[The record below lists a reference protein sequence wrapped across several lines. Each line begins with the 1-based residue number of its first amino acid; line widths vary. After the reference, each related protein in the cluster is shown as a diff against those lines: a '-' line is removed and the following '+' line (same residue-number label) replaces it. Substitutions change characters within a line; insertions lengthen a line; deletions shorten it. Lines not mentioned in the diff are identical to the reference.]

1 MKKIGILG
9 GTFNPIHFGH
19 LIIAEQALFEFGL
32 DRVII
37 MPSGNSYLKKD
48 MKMPEAAVRLE
59 MVRLAVSDNPFFSVS
74 DMEIRRGGNTY
85 TADTIEELNSLFPDD
100 ALFFITGADAL
111 HEMKNWVT
119 PERIFS
125 GCTVITSVRNNESLD
140 ELYRDIE
147 FYKEHFDAKIEV
159 LHTTNIDISSSMI
172 RELVR
177 QGRSVRYY
185 LPEAVRMFIYER
197 YLYEQQ

>member
-59 MVRLAVSDNPFFSVS
+59 MARLAVSDNPSFSVS

-85 TADTIEELNSLFPDD
+85 TADTIEELNSLYPDD

-111 HEMKNWVT
+111 HEMKKWVT

-125 GCTVITSVRNNESLD
+125 GCTVITSVRNNESPD

-172 RELVR
+172 RELVG

-197 YLYEQQ
+197 RIYEQQ

>member
-19 LIIAEQALFEFGL
+19 LIIAEQALSEFKL
-32 DRVII
+32 DQVLI

-48 MKMPEAAVRLE
+48 MKMPEAEVRLL
-59 MVRLAVSDNPFFSVS
+59 MARLAVSDNPSFSVS

-85 TADTIEELNSLFPDD
+85 TADTIEELNSLYPED

-111 HEMKNWVT
+111 HEMKKWVT

-125 GCTVITSVRNNESLD
+125 GCTVITSVRNNEGLS
-140 ELYRDIE
+140 ELNKDID
-147 FYKEHFDAKIEV
+147 FYKEHYDAKIEL

-172 RELVR
+172 RELIKN
-177 QGRSVRYY
+177 GRSVRYY
-185 LPEAVRMFIYER
+185 LPEAVRRFIYEQH
-197 YLYEQQ
+197 LYEQ

>member
-1 MKKIGILG
+1 MRIGILG

-19 LIIAEQALFEFGL
+19 LIIAEQALSEFKL
-32 DRVII
+32 DQVLI

-48 MKMPEAAVRLE
+48 MKMPEAEVRLL
-59 MVRLAVSDNPFFSVS
+59 MARLAVSDNPSFSVS

-85 TADTIEELNSLFPDD
+85 TADTIEELNSLYPDD

-111 HEMKNWVT
+111 HEMKKWVT

-125 GCTVITSVRNNESLD
+125 GCTVITSVRNNEGLS
-140 ELYRDIE
+140 ELNKDID
-147 FYKEHFDAKIEV
+147 FYKEHYDAKIEL

-172 RELVR
+172 RELIKN
-177 QGRSVRYY
+177 GRSVRYY
-185 LPEAVRMFIYER
+185 VPEAVRRFIYEQH
-197 YLYEQQ
+197 LYEQ

>member
-19 LIIAEQALFEFGL
+19 LIIAEQALSEFKL
-32 DRVII
+32 DQVLI

-48 MKMPEAAVRLE
+48 MKMPEAEVRLL
-59 MVRLAVSDNPFFSVS
+59 MARLAVSDNPSFSVS

-85 TADTIEELNSLFPDD
+85 TADTIEELNSLYPDD

-111 HEMKNWVT
+111 HEMKKWVT

-125 GCTVITSVRNNESLD
+125 GCTVITSVRNNEGLS
-140 ELYRDIE
+140 ELNKDID
-147 FYKEHFDAKIEV
+147 FYKEHYDAKIEL

-172 RELVR
+172 RELIKN
-177 QGRSVRYY
+177 GRSVRYY
-185 LPEAVRMFIYER
+185 VPEAVRRFIYEQH
-197 YLYEQQ
+197 LYEQ